1 MRPRQTLALVLAV
14 SALSALVLVTRAEPR
29 PDDALTRDANAAL
42 RAVRPTLQGS
52 AILLEAREG
61 RITLRGSVRSAL
73 ESARVAKTVGEVP
86 GVVEVSNHLEI
97 VAPPAIP
104 TRRRAVAPAASEAS
118 APGPNRTLPFTAIP
132 APTGLPVDVAQPDL
146 AQTDRLLDDEDI
158 RRNVQSA
165 LLDLDPQ
172 ENAGVRVS
180 VREGVVWL
188 SGVVPSW
195 QGNDARMHATRSV
208 PGVRTIVNEVQVGT
222 EVR

>member
-14 SALSALVLVTRAEPR
+14 SALSALVLMTRAEPR

-97 VAPPAIP
+97 VAPPASP
-104 TRRRAVAPAASEAS
+104 TRRRVAPAASEAS
-118 APGPNRTLPFTAIP
+118 ASGPNRTLPFTAIP

-146 AQTDRLLDDEDI
+146 VQTDRLLDDEEI

-180 VREGVVWL
+180 VREGVVRL

-195 QGNDARMHATRSV
+195 QGNDARLHATRSV